1 MGEGQEEEEVLLA
14 LREEGL
20 DEGLCQQIIRDLGY
34 DTLSV
39 LGTLAMVKEEEIKNR
54 FDEPWR
60 FGDVAKL
67 KLVAK
72 KIKTQERHRGQKP
85 AIDPKQV
92 CCPPVS
98 SIERRCDWPSLCNRS
113 NAIDAYCWHCAV

>member
-20 DEGLCQQIIRDLGY
+20 NEGLCQQIIRDLGY

-60 FGDVAKL
+60 FAWRCCQAQVGGKEDQDTREAQRAK
-67 KLVAK
+67 A
-72 KIKTQERHRGQKP
+72 
-85 AIDPKQV
+85 
-92 CCPPVS
+92 
-98 SIERRCDWPSLCNRS
+98 S
-113 NAIDAYCWHCAV
+113 N